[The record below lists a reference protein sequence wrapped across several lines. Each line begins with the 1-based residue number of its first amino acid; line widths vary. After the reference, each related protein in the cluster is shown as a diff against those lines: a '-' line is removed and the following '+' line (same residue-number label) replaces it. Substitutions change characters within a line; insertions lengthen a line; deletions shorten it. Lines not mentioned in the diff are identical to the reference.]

1 LIIIPE
7 IHRRII
13 KIKFY
18 DVNIMSSVQTTAE
31 GIPVIVLKEGSR
43 QSRGR
48 EAQRNNI
55 AAAKLIAEIISTSLG
70 PRGMDKMLVD
80 SIGDIT
86 ITNDGATILK
96 EIDVQHPA
104 AKMMVEVAKA
114 TDSEVGD
121 GTTSAV
127 VMAGALLEKA
137 EGLVENDIHPVIIA
151 NGYQKAAIKAMSF
164 LSEIAQ
170 KVEPKDRKILEKIAV
185 TSLVT
190 KLVSVGAEDLAKI
203 AVDAVLSV
211 VTSTDSTFAVDLNNI
226 KVEKKAGGS
235 IADSRL
241 INGIVLD
248 KEIVHSG
255 MPKKIQN
262 AKIAMIS
269 APLEIEKTEF
279 DAKININTPDQIR
292 TFMAEEDSILK
303 GMVDKIKSTNSN
315 VVLCQKG
322 IDDIAQHHLAKAG
335 IIAVRRIKESDMAK
349 LAKATGGRI
358 VGSVNDL
365 TEKDLGDAQTVEER
379 SIENDNWVFIEGCKN
394 PKAVSL
400 LLRAGSQRVL
410 DEAERSIHD
419 ALMVVKDVIEKP
431 LIVYGGGAPEGY
443 VATKLRSWAQS
454 LSGREQLAVEKFAE
468 ALESIPLALARN
480 AGMNPIDA
488 ITQLRSKHSA
498 GEKWVGIDSVNGV
511 VGNIQKSDIV
521 EPIKVKEQVIK
532 SATETANMI
541 LRIDNVVASSK
552 PSSVPAG
559 QPHMPEMGM

>member
-1 LIIIPE
+1 
-7 IHRRII
+7 
-13 KIKFY
+13 
-18 DVNIMSSVQTTAE
+18 MASVQTTSE

-137 EGLVENDIHPVIIA
+137 EVLIDNDIHPVIIA
-151 NGYQKAAIKAMSF
+151 NGYQKASVKAMSI

-170 KVEPKDRKILEKIAV
+170 KIDPKDRKTLEKIA
-185 TSLVT
+185 TTAMQT
-190 KLVSVGAEDLAKI
+190 KLVSVEATDLAKI
-203 AVDAVLSV
+203 AVDAALAV
-211 VTSTDSTFAVDLNNI
+211 VTQKDGGYGVDLNNI

-235 IADSRL
+235 MIDSKL

-255 MPKKIQN
+255 MPKKIER
-262 AKIAMIS
+262 ARIALIS

-279 DAKININTPDQIR
+279 EAKININTPDQIR
-292 TFMAEEDSILK
+292 SFMAEEDSILK
-303 GMVDKIKSTNSN
+303 GMVEKIKTANAN
-315 VVLCQKG
+315 VILCQKG
-322 IDDIAQHHLAKAG
+322 IDDVAQHYLAKLG
-335 IIAVRRIKESDMAK
+335 IIAVRRIKESDMSK
-349 LAKATGGRI
+349 LAKATGARM
-358 VGSVNDL
+358 VGSVTDL
-365 TEKDLGDAQTVEER
+365 TEKDLGEAQIVEER
-379 SIENDNWVFIEGCKN
+379 TIENDNWVFIEGCKN
-394 PKAVSL
+394 PKAISL
-400 LLRAGSQRVL
+400 LLRGGSQRVI

-431 LIVYGGGAPEGY
+431 LIVYGGGAPEAY
-443 VATKLRSWAQS
+443 ISTKLRTWAQS

-468 ALESIPLALARN
+468 AIESIPIALARN
-480 AGMNPIDA
+480 AGMNPIDT
-488 ITQLRSKHSA
+488 ITQLRAKQNS
-498 GEKWVGIDSVNGV
+498 GEKWTGIDVINGV
-511 VGNIQKSDIV
+511 VGDMQNSGVI
-521 EPIKVKEQVIK
+521 EPLKVKEQVIK

-552 PSSVPAG
+552 PSTSTIG
-559 QPHMPEMGM
+559 QPRMPEMGM

>member
-1 LIIIPE
+1 
-7 IHRRII
+7 
-13 KIKFY
+13 
-18 DVNIMSSVQTTAE
+18 MASVQTTSE

-86 ITNDGATILK
+86 ITSDGATILK

-137 EGLVENDIHPVIIA
+137 EVLIDNDIHPVIIA
-151 NGYQKAAIKAMSF
+151 NGYQKASVKAMSI

-170 KVEPKDRKILEKIAV
+170 KVDPKDRKTLEKIA
-185 TSLVT
+185 TTALQT
-190 KLVSVGAEDLAKI
+190 KLVSVEATDLAKI
-203 AVDAVLSV
+203 AVDAALAV
-211 VTSTDSTFAVDLNNI
+211 VTQKDEGYGVDLNNI

-235 IADSRL
+235 MVDSKL

-255 MPKKIQN
+255 MPKKIEG
-262 AKIAMIS
+262 ARIALIS

-279 DAKININTPDQIR
+279 EAKININTPDQIR
-292 TFMAEEDSILK
+292 SFMAEEDNILK
-303 GMVDKIKSTNSN
+303 GMVEKIKSTNAN
-315 VVLCQKG
+315 VILCQKG
-322 IDDIAQHHLAKAG
+322 IDDVAQHYLAKIG
-335 IIAVRRIKESDMAK
+335 IIAVRRIKESDMSK
-349 LAKATGGRI
+349 LAKATGARI
-358 VGSVNDL
+358 VGSLTDL
-365 TEKDLGDAQTVEER
+365 TEKDLGEAQIVEER
-379 SIENDNWVFIEGCKN
+379 AIENDNWVFIEGCKN

-400 LLRAGSQRVL
+400 LLRGGSQRVI

-431 LIVYGGGAPEGY
+431 MIVYGGGAPEAY
-443 VATKLRSWAQS
+443 ISTKLRTWAQS

-468 ALESIPLALARN
+468 AIESIPMALARN
-480 AGMNPIDA
+480 AGMNPIDT
-488 ITQLRSKHSA
+488 ITQLHSKQNA
-498 GEKWVGIDSVNGV
+498 GERWTGVDVVNGI
-511 VGNIQKSDIV
+511 VGDMQKSEVI
-521 EPIKVKEQVIK
+521 EPLKVKEQVIK

-541 LRIDNVVASSK
+541 LRIDIVVASSK
-552 PSSVPAG
+552 PVGAAGG
-559 QPHMPEMGM
+559 QPRMPEMGM

>member
-1 LIIIPE
+1 
-7 IHRRII
+7 
-13 KIKFY
+13 
-18 DVNIMSSVQTTAE
+18 MASVQTTSE
-31 GIPVIVLKEGSR
+31 GIPVIVLREGSK

-48 EAQRNNI
+48 DAQRNNI

-80 SIGDIT
+80 SMGDIT

-137 EGLVENDIHPVIIA
+137 ESLIDNEIHPVIVA
-151 NGYQKAAIKAMSF
+151 NGYQKASVKAISF
-164 LSEIAQ
+164 LTEIAQ
-170 KVEPKDRKILEKIAV
+170 KVEPKDRKILEKIA
-185 TSLVT
+185 TTAMQT
-190 KLVSVGAEDLAKI
+190 KLVSIEASDLAKI
-203 AVDAVLSV
+203 AVDAALSV
-211 VTSTDSTFAVDLNNI
+211 MTQKGDGYVVDINNI

-235 IADSRL
+235 TLDSTL
-241 INGIVLD
+241 INGIILD

-255 MPKKIQN
+255 MPKKIEN
-262 AKIAMIS
+262 AKIALIS

-279 DAKININTPDQIR
+279 EAKINITNPNQIKS
-292 TFMAEEDSILK
+292 FMEEEDSIIK
-303 GMVDKIKSTNSN
+303 GMVEKIKSTNAN

-322 IDDIAQHHLAKAG
+322 IDDIAQHYLAKIG
-335 IIAVRRIKESDMAK
+335 IIAVRRIKESDMSK

-358 VGSVNDL
+358 VGSITDL
-365 TEKDLGDAQTVEER
+365 TEKDLGEAQNVEER
-379 SIENDNWVFIEGCKN
+379 TVENDNWVFIEGCKN

-400 LLRAGSQRVL
+400 LLRGGSQRVI

-431 LIVYGGGAPEGY
+431 MIVYGGGAPEAY
-443 VATKLRSWAQS
+443 VATKLRVWAQS

-468 ALESIPLALARN
+468 AIESIPIALARN

-488 ITQLRSKHSA
+488 ITQLHSKQSA
-498 GEKWVGIDSVNGV
+498 GEKWTGIDVVNGV
-511 VGNIQKSDIV
+511 VGDMQKSDVV
-521 EPIKVKEQVIK
+521 EPVKVKEQVIK
-532 SATETANMI
+532 SATETANML

-552 PSSVPAG
+552 QAAPSGG

>member
-1 LIIIPE
+1 
-7 IHRRII
+7 
-13 KIKFY
+13 
-18 DVNIMSSVQTTAE
+18 MASVQTTSE

-137 EGLVENDIHPVIIA
+137 ESLIENDIHPVIIA
-151 NGYQKAAIKAMSF
+151 DGYKKASIKAIS
-164 LSEIAQ
+164 LLGEIAQ
-170 KVEPKDRKILEKIAV
+170 KVEPKDKKTLEKIA
-185 TSLVT
+185 TTAMQT
-190 KLVSVGAEDLAKI
+190 KLVSIEASDLAKI
-203 AVDAVLSV
+203 AVDAALSV
-211 VTSTDSTFAVDLNNI
+211 MIQKADGYGVDLNNI

-235 IADSRL
+235 IVDSKL

-248 KEIVHSG
+248 KEVVHSG
-255 MPKKIQN
+255 MPKKIEN
-262 AKIAMIS
+262 AKIALIS

-279 DAKININTPDQIR
+279 EAKINITDPNQIKS
-292 TFMAEEDSILK
+292 FMAEEDSIIK
-303 GMVDKIKSTNSN
+303 GMVEKIKSTNAN

-322 IDDIAQHHLAKAG
+322 IDDIAQHYLAKIG
-335 IIAVRRIKESDMAK
+335 IIAVRRIKESDMSK

-365 TEKDLGDAQTVEER
+365 IEKDLGEAQNVEER
-379 SIENDNWVFIEGCKN
+379 TIENDNWVFIEGCKN

-400 LLRAGSQRVL
+400 LLRGGSQRVI
-410 DEAERSIHD
+410 DEADRSIHD
-419 ALMVVKDVIEKP
+419 ALMVIKDVVEKP
-431 LIVYGGGAPEGY
+431 MVVYGGGAPEAY
-443 VATKLRSWAQS
+443 VATKLRVWAQS

-468 ALESIPLALARN
+468 ALESIPIALARN

-488 ITQLRSKHSA
+488 ITQLRSKQSA
-498 GEKWVGIDSVNGV
+498 GANWTGIDVINGI
-511 VGNIQKSDIV
+511 VGDMQKSEVV

-552 PSSVPAG
+552 QSVSSGG
-559 QPHMPEMGM
+559 QPRMPEMGM

>member
-1 LIIIPE
+1 
-7 IHRRII
+7 
-13 KIKFY
+13 
-18 DVNIMSSVQTTAE
+18 MASVQTTSE

-48 EAQRNNI
+48 DAQRNNI

-80 SIGDIT
+80 SLGDIT

-137 EGLVENDIHPVIIA
+137 EVLIENDIHPVIIA
-151 NGYQKAAIKAMSF
+151 NGYQKASVKAMSI
-164 LSEIAQ
+164 LLEIAQ
-170 KVEPKDRKILEKIAV
+170 KVEPKDRKILEKIA
-185 TSLVT
+185 TTAMQT
-190 KLVSVGAEDLAKI
+190 KLVSLEAADLAKI
-203 AVDAVLSV
+203 AVDAALAV
-211 VTSTDSTFAVDLNNI
+211 VIQKDGGYGVDLNNI

-235 IADSRL
+235 MIDSKL

-255 MPKKIQN
+255 MPKKIEG
-262 AKIAMIS
+262 ARIALIS

-279 DAKININTPDQIR
+279 EAKININTPDQIR
-292 TFMAEEDSILK
+292 SFMAEEDNILK
-303 GMVDKIKSTNSN
+303 GMVEKIKSTNAN
-315 VVLCQKG
+315 VILCQKG
-322 IDDIAQHHLAKAG
+322 IDDVAQHYLAKIG
-335 IIAVRRIKESDMAK
+335 IIAVRRIKESDMSK
-349 LAKATGGRI
+349 LAKATGARI
-358 VGSVNDL
+358 VGSVTDL
-365 TEKDLGDAQTVEER
+365 TEKDLGEAQIVEER
-379 SIENDNWVFIEGCKN
+379 AIENDSWVFIEGCKN

-400 LLRAGSQRVL
+400 LIRGGSQRVI

-419 ALMVVKDVIEKP
+419 ALMVVKDVVEKP
-431 LIVYGGGAPEGY
+431 MIVYGGGAPEAY
-443 VATKLRSWAQS
+443 ISTKLRTWAQS

-468 ALESIPLALARN
+468 AIESIPIALARN

-488 ITQLRSKHSA
+488 ITQLHSKQSA
-498 GEKWVGIDSVNGV
+498 GEKWTGIDVVNGI
-511 VGNIQKSDIV
+511 VGDMQKSDVV
-521 EPIKVKEQVIK
+521 EPVKVKEQVIK

-552 PSSVPAG
+552 PSGG
-559 QPHMPEMGM
+559 QPRMPEMGM

>member
-1 LIIIPE
+1 
-7 IHRRII
+7 
-13 KIKFY
+13 
-18 DVNIMSSVQTTAE
+18 MASVQTTSE

-55 AAAKLIAEIISTSLG
+55 AAAKLIAEIISTSIG

-80 SIGDIT
+80 SVGDIT

-137 EGLVENDIHPVIIA
+137 EGLIDNDIHSVIIA
-151 NGYQKAAIKAMSF
+151 NGYQKASVKAMSI

-170 KVEPKDRKILEKIAV
+170 KVDPKDRKTLEKIAT
-185 TSLVT
+185 TSMQT
-190 KLVSVGAEDLAKI
+190 KLVSVEATDLAKI
-203 AVDAVLSV
+203 AVDAALAV
-211 VTSTDSTFAVDLNNI
+211 VTQKDGGYGVDLNNI

-235 IADSRL
+235 MVDSKL

-255 MPKKIQN
+255 MPKRIE
-262 AKIAMIS
+262 AARIALIS

-279 DAKININTPDQIR
+279 EAKINISTPDQIR
-292 TFMAEEDSILK
+292 SFMEEEDSILK
-303 GMVDKIKSTNSN
+303 GMVEKIKSTNAN
-315 VVLCQKG
+315 VILCQKG
-322 IDDIAQHHLAKAG
+322 IDDVAQHYLAKIG
-335 IIAVRRIKESDMAK
+335 MIAVRRIKESDMSK
-349 LAKATGGRI
+349 LAKATGARI
-358 VGSVNDL
+358 VGSVTDL
-365 TEKDLGDAQTVEER
+365 TEKDLGEAQIVEER
-379 SIENDNWVFIEGCKN
+379 TIENDNWVFIEGCKN

-400 LLRAGSQRVL
+400 LLRGGSQRVI

-431 LIVYGGGAPEGY
+431 MVVYGGGAPEAY
-443 VATKLRSWAQS
+443 ISTKLRTWAQS

-468 ALESIPLALARN
+468 AIESIPIALARN

-488 ITQLRSKHSA
+488 ITQLRAKHNA
-498 GEKWVGIDSVNGV
+498 GERWTGVDVINGIVGDM
-511 VGNIQKSDIV
+511 KTSDVI
-521 EPIKVKEQVIK
+521 EPLKVKEQVIK

-552 PSSVPAG
+552 PAAPSGG
-559 QPHMPEMGM
+559 QPRMPEMGM